1 MQVLRQVLTNIPLSQ
16 FRRASSFSGGLAV
29 LWVALALIRTGTT
42 FHLAPAL
49 VAVVFPVTFAYDSDG
64 KASTRDLALATL
76 GGLGLALLGTLI
88 LTVAGELTGP
98 SLLPFGGAV
107 TEAVIFAI
115 AGAATGFVIGAL
127 RRT

>member
-1 MQVLRQVLTNIPLSQ
+1 VLTNIPISR
-16 FRRASSFSGGLAV
+16 FRRAASFSTGLAV
-29 LWVALALIRTGTT
+29 LWIVLALIRTGTT

-64 KASTRDLALATL
+64 KASTRDLGVATL
-76 GGLGLALLGTLI
+76 AGLGLALLGTLI

-107 TEAVIFAI
+107 TESVVFAI
-115 AGAATGFVIGAL
+115 AGAATGFVIGAV
-127 RRT
+127 RRA